1 MTMINENNSSP
12 AISRASLSSPTSKD
26 AGGPT
31 LGR

>member
-1 MTMINENNSSP
+1 MTMFNESNSSP
-12 AISRASLSSPTSKD
+12 ATSRVSLSSPTSKD